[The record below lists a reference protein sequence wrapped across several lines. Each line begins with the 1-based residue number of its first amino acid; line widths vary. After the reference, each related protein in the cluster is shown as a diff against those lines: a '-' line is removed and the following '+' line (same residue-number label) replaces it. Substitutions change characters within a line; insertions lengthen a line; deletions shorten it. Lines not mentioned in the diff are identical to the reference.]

1 MCACVSRTVLPPTE
15 RAFARVLARSDFATE
30 EDLPGV
36 ARDAPAIGAR
46 ATACATL
53 AIVQS

>member
-1 MCACVSRTVLPPTE
+1 LPPTE